1 MLMSR
6 TYELSTED
14 APVPRPLQWRLSARR
29 RAQFRSVALLFASL
43 LIGLAGWQFL
53 STFVFG
59 PFLVPPPLLVAQTF
73 VPMSASGEIFDDIG
87 ISLSRVFIGYVTGTI
102 AALVLGLFMGRIKL
116 LHDLLDPL
124 VEFMRFLSPTAMIP
138 IVVIWFGIGEM
149 AKYALVFW
157 GTTFIVLI
165 NTIAGVLRTPIIRQH
180 AAQCLGASE
189 AQIFRMIVLPSAVP
203 YIVIGMRLALASAF
217 VSIVPA
223 ELLAANSGLG
233 YLLQQSSLMLQT
245 NRIFVALVTICLIGF
260 LADRVFQFIVS
271 RLLHRYLVVV

>member
-1 MLMSR
+1 
-6 TYELSTED
+6 
-14 APVPRPLQWRLSARR
+14 
-29 RAQFRSVALLFASL
+29 
-43 LIGLAGWQFL
+43 
-53 STFVFG
+53 
-59 PFLVPPPLLVAQTF
+59 
-73 VPMSASGEIFDDIG
+73 MSASGEIFADIE
-87 ISLSRVFIGYVTGTI
+87 ISLSRVVIGFVTGTA
-102 AALVLGLFMGRIKL
+102 AALVLGLFMGRIRI

-124 VEFMRFLSPTAMIP
+124 VEFMRFLSPTATIP

-157 GTTFIVLI
+157 GTAFIVLI
-165 NTIAGVLRTPIIRQH
+165 NTIAGVIRTPIIRQH

-189 AQIFRMIVLPSAVP
+189 AQIFRLIVLPSAVP

-260 LADRVFQFIVS
+260 LSDRLFQFLVS
-271 RLLHRYLVVV
+271 RLLHRYLAVV